1 MGKVQSD
8 IIKKEVMFFSCMGI
22 GKNQFPVWGFI
33 ALNLFKSEN
42 MSSYIDTS
50 VEDKANRKIINQII

>member
-22 GKNQFPVWGFI
+22 GKNQFPVWDSI
-33 ALNLFKSEN
+33 ALNL
-42 MSSYIDTS
+42 IL
-50 VEDKANRKIINQII
+50 